1 MEDCIMTKT
10 KTGYKKWLIIV
21 TRAQSEKGRIKRICQ
36 KVMPRNVRK
45 QQVNNKCEKQ
55 NMQNISE
62 KDKQKKEEYIPEY
75 KRKQIQ
81 PCIAEN

>member
-1 MEDCIMTKT
+1 MEGCFMIKT

-21 TRAQSEKGRIKRICQ
+21 TRAQSEKGRIKKICQ
-36 KVMPRNVRK
+36 KVMPRNFRK
-45 QQVNNKCEKQ
+45 QQIKNKFEKQ

-62 KDKQKKEEYIPEY
+62 KEKQKKEGYIPEY

>member
-1 MEDCIMTKT
+1 
-10 KTGYKKWLIIV
+10 
-21 TRAQSEKGRIKRICQ
+21 
-36 KVMPRNVRK
+36 
-45 QQVNNKCEKQ
+45 
-55 NMQNISE
+55 MQNISE